1 MLTLTENASTI
12 VKTITAQASE
22 SDSAGLRFSQAD
34 PEAGGLG
41 VTPVEQ
47 PEPGDQVVEEGG
59 ARVYL
64 EENAAVTLADQ
75 VLDAMVD
82 QGGSV
87 QFSIAPQ
94 PQG

>member
-12 VKTITAQASE
+12 VKTITEQTSE

-41 VTPVEQ
+41 VAPVEQ

-64 EENAAVTLADQ
+64 EEQAAAVLDDQ
-75 VLDAMVD
+75 VLDAVVD

-87 QFSIAPQ
+87 QFTIAPQ
-94 PQG
+94 AQV